1 MILFLKWFLSHV
13 HLLRFYKWIMPGFLS
28 VKIKP
33 QQTYYG
39 VLNDGWRKVWVNLFT
54 DSLCLPME
62 ASMLAVALWESGNHK
77 AASLVGAN
85 ITKGWEMAANV
96 CPASKIQNLS
106 SNEIP
111 SKVLTFLKKFP
122 IPFSHADIRICNG
135 KNVAS
140 SENVKDVC
148 SIVQYILR

>member
-1 MILFLKWFLSHV
+1 
-13 HLLRFYKWIMPGFLS
+13 
-28 VKIKP
+28 
-33 QQTYYG
+33 
-39 VLNDGWRKVWVNLFT
+39 
-54 DSLCLPME
+54 
-62 ASMLAVALWESGNHK
+62 
-77 AASLVGAN
+77 
-85 ITKGWEMAANV
+85 MAANV

-140 SENVKDVC
+140 SENVKDVY
-148 SIVQYILR
+148 SIVQYILRYIQFLFAE